1 MQTWSKPDLN
11 VIQTLSNPNL
21 DTEPN
26 LILTT
31 WSQNDIKKN
40 ISNRDPTLILTISD
54 IDPNLIQTQYNTL
67 QA

>member
-1 MQTWSKPDLN
+1 M
-11 VIQTLSNPNL
+11 
-21 DTEPN
+21 
-26 LILTT
+26 
-31 WSQNDIKKN
+31 IKKN